1 MDWLNYHHLLY
12 FWVVAREGSIVRASA
27 HLRLA
32 QSTISSQIQ
41 ALEKALGA
49 QLFTREGRHLL
60 LTETG
65 RVVYQYADAI
75 FPLGRDLLRTLKAQ
89 PTTHPLRVMVGVTD
103 VLPKALVARLLTPA
117 LQLATPMRFVCY
129 EWEFEHL
136 LAELALRHL
145 DVVLSDTPMSP
156 VIKIRAFSHLLGAC
170 GMSFCGTAALAAT
183 YRPGFPT
190 SLHGAPMLLPTS
202 NTSLRLALDRWFAT
216 QEIRPV
222 IVGECEDS
230 ALLQAFAQEGLGLFP
245 VPTILEAE
253 VRQQLGVDILGRVKA
268 VRQRFYAI
276 TTEREVKHPAIVA
289 MVRHARQVFAP

>member
-1 MDWLNYHHLLY
+1 MEWLNYHHLLY
-12 FWVVAREGSIVRASA
+12 FWVVAREGSIVRASV

-183 YRPGFPT
+183 YRTGFPT
-190 SLHGAPMLLPTS
+190 SLHEAPMLLPTS

>member
-1 MDWLNYHHLLY
+1 MEWLNYHHLMY

-27 HLRLA
+27 QLRLA
-32 QSTISSQIQ
+32 QSTISGQIQ
-41 ALEKALGA
+41 TLEKALGT

-117 LQLATPMRFVCY
+117 LQLATPMHFVCY

-170 GMSFCGTAALAAT
+170 GMSFCGTAALAAA
-183 YRPGFPT
+183 YRPGFPK
-190 SLHGAPMLLPTS
+190 SLHEAPMLLPTS
-202 NTSLRLALDRWFAT
+202 NTSLRLVLDRWFAT

-230 ALLQAFAQEGLGLFP
+230 ALLRAFAQEGLGLFP

-253 VRQQLGVDILGRVKA
+253 VRQQLGVDVLGRVKA

-289 MVRHARQVFAP
+289 MVQHARQVFAP